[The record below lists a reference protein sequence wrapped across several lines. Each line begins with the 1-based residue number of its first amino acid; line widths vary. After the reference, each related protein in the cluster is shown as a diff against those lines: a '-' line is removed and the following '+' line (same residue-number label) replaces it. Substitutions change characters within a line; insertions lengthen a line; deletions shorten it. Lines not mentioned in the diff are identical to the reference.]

1 MQAHQIDE
9 VKGELAPGTI
19 YVALSS
25 TAAYG
30 QLLAM
35 VDRKEA
41 VFLGERYV
49 DDVTKAVTVEVPG
62 VPVERKPNP
71 SIGIGREFFVTALK
85 DYENWREKWWREA
98 IQNAV
103 DAGSAKIVC
112 VYKQNEDGTHT
123 VSCED
128 NGGGMSTDVLLNKFL
143 VLGGSTK
150 TSASGTAGGFGKAK
164 ELLLLP
170 WISWE
175 VHSKTTIVRGSGI
188 DYAVEEGEL
197 LKGTR
202 LTVTMPADQFTY
214 DAPCMA
220 FIEKCNLPSV
230 QFVVNG
236 TSMRAKLAGK
246 TAVRDIPGKA
256 AIYFHKGK
264 GGSSSK
270 MLIRANG
277 LFMFDRYLSD
287 EVNGHVIVE
296 LLAPSIE
303 ILTANRDGIRDWTLR
318 NEIDNYANELAK
330 DVKSA
335 TRDKAKL
342 IRQIFRGTGN
352 FTSAVAVERE
362 AEILDAV
369 GPIEVKGSGE
379 IKETAVEQVMQIVDS
394 YRERDSGSSVGAT
407 RPTLSAP
414 SATLV
419 RTFFEDMRGAS
430 KFEAAVKQ
438 IVWQPDFFVANEV
451 EGVKVPKEFFPET
464 MSPRVTKIASV
475 WTELCR
481 FVLIQLG
488 SSFRFGVGFL
498 FSDDS
503 LAAYTYEQG
512 THWLLLNPYRDYKNQ
527 KGLLRPTADEDLQS
541 MYASAIHEAT
551 HLADGIKYHDE
562 SFAAALTHNMAK
574 CAKGWRR
581 VKQIE
586 RAIPMR
592 GTVEVDE
599 AVHKPSGRG
608 KQKRDL
614 KHTPTDPHLD
624 SLADQLVIAVA
635 DSSRL
640 DSMSDTD
647 AVEAIIA
654 GVEDD
659 VSSLHYPTWEAAGKM
674 RDYLQDSAPFRE
686 AVMGV
691 VKRAHAMN
699 RRWRGG
705 LPGHALLHRSDHIRR
720 YYRLLLEQAHR
731 RPRRS
736 SDNGGASAVLHGL
749 LPGRRRGALLL
760 REDVPEDARVHDEQ
774 LLVRLRD
781 PDVCADGVGRA
792 SDRVEPRDAELR
804 LLVGRLHEQPAERV
818 VVRDV
823 DLDPVVADREAAHP
837 AGRRRRVPAVGE
849 AVVVQDRLAV
859 SVGRRRRRAGPAVLR
874 RQGAV
879 RRRRVRPLVREVP
892 DRPGRVVAVRARR
905 DEAHVRR
912 ALRRHDPEH
921 LRLVVVGLAV
931 EVVPLEEEP
940 DLSVAVRVE
949 RGRVHPERVVQQ
961 AELRRRDLPPTVR
974 VLRRRLVAVVAVVH
988 PQERRPA
995 ARQRHPRVLHP
1006 PDHVV
1011 RRDRLAGRC
1020 VQHVAQHPR
1029 GARRDERDA
1038 ADGREALQVPAQ
1050 VLEVE
1055 LRDEVH
1061 ALLRARHLN
1070 RRHRRAAA
1078 EDVAHRRHELV
1089 ADGVE
1094 RGAQLAP
1101 DEAADRR
1108 RGARAIRGA
1117 RGRGRH
1123 RAGCLGDLVP
1133 ADVVVVVHHLA
1144 DVDVRP
1150 QLVARDRRRA
1160 IAPVD
1165 LAVREPLEPRDVDP
1179 LPRELLQRLLLPAR
1193 LRVGLQ
1199 AVRGRVRQDAAGG
1212 VGAEV
1217 TESADVVERDL
1228 VMHGSSAS

>member
-41 VFLGERYV
+41 IFLGERYV
-49 DDVTKAVTVEVPG
+49 DSVTKALTVEVPG
-62 VPVERKPNP
+62 VPVDRKPNP

-85 DYENWREKWWREA
+85 DYENWKEKWWREA

-103 DAGSAKIVC
+103 DAGSTKIVC
-112 VYKQNEDGTHT
+112 VHKQNEDGTHT

-188 DYAVEEGEL
+188 DYAVEEGDL

-236 TSMRAKLAGK
+236 TSMRAKLSGK
-246 TAVRDIPGKA
+246 TAVREIPGKA

-270 MLIRANG
+270 MLIRTNG

-296 LLAPSIE
+296 LLGPSIE

-379 IKETAVEQVMQIVDS
+379 IKETAVEQVMQIVES
-394 YRERDSGSSVGAT
+394 YRERDTGSGSGAA
-407 RPTLSAP
+407 RPMFSAP

-438 IVWQPDFFVANEV
+438 LVWQPDFFVANEV
-451 EGVKVPKEFFPET
+451 EGVRVPKEFFPET

-498 FSDDS
+498 FSEDS
-503 LAAYTYEQG
+503 LAMYTYEQG

-562 SFAAALTHNMAK
+562 SFAAALTHNMAR

-608 KQKRDL
+608 PKGAWRVEGVREAIEK
-614 KHTPTDPHLD
+614 
-624 SLADQLVIAVA
+624 LANAISYSATLSVDWSAKKVVDHIVDNLGE
-635 DSSRL
+635 DSRL
-640 DSMSDTD
+640 TY
-647 AVEAIIA
+647 
-654 GVEDD
+654 D
-659 VSSLHYPTWEAAGKM
+659 VWEAATELRTLVTSEG
-674 RDYLQDSAPFRE
+674 DFRVAVME
-686 AVMGV
+686 AVMKG
-691 VKRAHAMN
+691 RQ
-699 RRWRGG
+699 
-705 LPGHALLHRSDHIRR
+705 PG
-720 YYRLLLEQAHR
+720 
-731 RPRRS
+731 
-736 SDNGGASAVLHGL
+736 
-749 LPGRRRGALLL
+749 
-760 REDVPEDARVHDEQ
+760 
-774 LLVRLRD
+774 
-781 PDVCADGVGRA
+781 
-792 SDRVEPRDAELR
+792 
-804 LLVGRLHEQPAERV
+804 
-818 VVRDV
+818 
-823 DLDPVVADREAAHP
+823 
-837 AGRRRRVPAVGE
+837 
-849 AVVVQDRLAV
+849 
-859 SVGRRRRRAGPAVLR
+859 
-874 RQGAV
+874 
-879 RRRRVRPLVREVP
+879 
-892 DRPGRVVAVRARR
+892 
-905 DEAHVRR
+905 
-912 ALRRHDPEH
+912 
-921 LRLVVVGLAV
+921 
-931 EVVPLEEEP
+931 
-940 DLSVAVRVE
+940 
-949 RGRVHPERVVQQ
+949 
-961 AELRRRDLPPTVR
+961 
-974 VLRRRLVAVVAVVH
+974 
-988 PQERRPA
+988 
-995 ARQRHPRVLHP
+995 
-1006 PDHVV
+1006 
-1011 RRDRLAGRC
+1011 
-1020 VQHVAQHPR
+1020 
-1029 GARRDERDA
+1029 
-1038 ADGREALQVPAQ
+1038 
-1050 VLEVE
+1050 
-1055 LRDEVH
+1055 
-1061 ALLRARHLN
+1061 
-1070 RRHRRAAA
+1070 
-1078 EDVAHRRHELV
+1078 
-1089 ADGVE
+1089 
-1094 RGAQLAP
+1094 
-1101 DEAADRR
+1101 
-1108 RGARAIRGA
+1108 
-1117 RGRGRH
+1117 
-1123 RAGCLGDLVP
+1123 
-1133 ADVVVVVHHLA
+1133 
-1144 DVDVRP
+1144 
-1150 QLVARDRRRA
+1150 
-1160 IAPVD
+1160 
-1165 LAVREPLEPRDVDP
+1165 
-1179 LPRELLQRLLLPAR
+1179 
-1193 LRVGLQ
+1193 
-1199 AVRGRVRQDAAGG
+1199 
-1212 VGAEV
+1212 
-1217 TESADVVERDL
+1217 
-1228 VMHGSSAS
+1228 

>member
-9 VKGELAPGTI
+9 VKGELARGAI

-41 VFLGERYV
+41 IFLGERYV
-49 DDVTKAVTVEVPG
+49 DSVTKALTVEVPG
-62 VPVERKPNP
+62 VPVDRKPNP

-85 DYENWREKWWREA
+85 DYENWKEKWWREA

-103 DAGSAKIVC
+103 DAGSTKIVC

-188 DYAVEEGEL
+188 DYAVEEGEM

-246 TAVRDIPGKA
+246 TAVREIPGKA

-270 MLIRANG
+270 MLIRTNG

-379 IKETAVEQVMQIVDS
+379 IKETAVEQVMQIVES
-394 YRERDSGSSVGAT
+394 YRERDGGSGASAA
-407 RPTLSAP
+407 RPTFSAP

-438 IVWQPDFFVANEV
+438 LVWQPDFFVANEV

-498 FSDDS
+498 FSEDS

-562 SFAAALTHNMAK
+562 SFAAALTHNMAR

-592 GTVEVDE
+592 GTIEVDE
-599 AVHKPSGRG
+599 AVHKPSGRE
-608 KQKRDL
+608 KQKTDP
-614 KHTPTDPHLD
+614 KHTPTDLHLEG
-624 SLADQLVIAVA
+624 LADQLVIAVA

-640 DSMSDTD
+640 DSMSETD

-674 RDYLQDSAPFRE
+674 RDYLQDSGRFRE
-686 AVMGV
+686 AVLSA

-705 LPGHALLHRSDHIRR
+705 LPWHALLDGGHHVRR
-720 YYRLLLEQAHR
+720 HHRLLLEQAHR

-736 SDNGGASAVLHGL
+736 GDNGGASAVLHGL
-749 LPGRRRGALLL
+749 LPGRRRGALL

-774 LLVRLRD
+774 LPVRLGD
-781 PDVCADGVGRA
+781 PDVGADDVGRL
-792 SDRVEPRDAELR
+792 SDGVEPRDAELR
-804 LLVGRLHEQPAERV
+804 LLIERLHEEASKRV
-818 VVRDV
+818 VVGDV
-823 DLDPVVADREAAHP
+823 DLESVRPIREPAH
-837 AGRRRRVPAVGE
+837 RTVGE
-849 AVVVQDRLAV
+849 AVVVEDRVAVPVRGWRLRTLAAVLRRERAVGRSRV
-859 SVGRRRRRAGPAVLR
+859 SWLPGHIARRPRGVVAVGRRRY
-874 RQGAV
+874 
-879 RRRRVRPLVREVP
+879 
-892 DRPGRVVAVRARR
+892 
-905 DEAHVRR
+905 EAHVGGT
-912 ALRRHDPEH
+912 LRCHDPEH
-921 LRLVVVGLAV
+921 LRLVVVLVPVDVVPVELEVVRVHRVAV
-931 EVVPLEEEP
+931 E
-940 DLSVAVRVE
+940 
-949 RGRVHPERVVQQ
+949 GRVVVHAERVVDERKLGGCHLYGAIPRSHR
-961 AELRRRDLPPTVR
+961 AEEA
-974 VLRRRLVAVVAVVH
+974 VL
-988 PQERRPA
+988 
-995 ARQRHPRVLHP
+995 
-1006 PDHVV
+1006 VV
-1011 RRDRLAGRC
+1011 R
-1020 VQHVAQHPR
+1020 
-1029 GARRDERDA
+1029 
-1038 ADGREALQVPAQ
+1038 
-1050 VLEVE
+1050 
-1055 LRDEVH
+1055 H
-1061 ALLRARHLN
+1061 AKR
-1070 RRHRRAAA
+1070 
-1078 EDVAHRRHELV
+1078 
-1089 ADGVE
+1089 
-1094 RGAQLAP
+1094 
-1101 DEAADRR
+1101 
-1108 RGARAIRGA
+1108 
-1117 RGRGRH
+1117 
-1123 RAGCLGDLVP
+1123 
-1133 ADVVVVVHHLA
+1133 
-1144 DVDVRP
+1144 
-1150 QLVARDRRRA
+1150 
-1160 IAPVD
+1160 
-1165 LAVREPLEPRDVDP
+1165 
-1179 LPRELLQRLLLPAR
+1179 
-1193 LRVGLQ
+1193 
-1199 AVRGRVRQDAAGG
+1199 
-1212 VGAEV
+1212 
-1217 TESADVVERDL
+1217 
-1228 VMHGSSAS
+1228 